1 LACAIPRLHRRA
13 SGIRSRETG
22 IHFVTGDFSMTT
34 PTTGTTPSP
43 VNQGGVDL
51 SSASATAA
59 GDIKKN
65 NTAQND
71 AYMGLLDQST
81 AQTLQIQTA
90 LLNHNL
96 TVGPVMAA
104 KSASEDAKKT

>member
-1 LACAIPRLHRRA
+1 
-13 SGIRSRETG
+13 
-22 IHFVTGDFSMTT
+22 MTT
-34 PTTGTTPSP
+34 SVPSSSNGSSSNTPPPSSGALTNGPNSLTGAAVGAAEDIRTNTTAS
-43 VNQGGVDL
+43 NQ
-51 SSASATAA
+51 
-59 GDIKKN
+59 
-65 NTAQND
+65 
-71 AYMGLLDQST
+71 AYMDLLDQST

>member
-1 LACAIPRLHRRA
+1 MATPAAATPAAVSPGTSPLTQA
-13 SGIRSRETG
+13 ST
-22 IHFVTGDFSMTT
+22 
-34 PTTGTTPSP
+34 
-43 VNQGGVDL
+43 Q
-51 SSASATAA
+51 AA
-59 GDIKKN
+59 GQIGAN
-65 NTAQND
+65 NDGQNS
-71 AYMGLLDQST
+71 AYMGLLDRST

>member
-1 LACAIPRLHRRA
+1 MVAPSTASAPAPAPAPAAAGGSSPR
-13 SGIRSRETG
+13 
-22 IHFVTGDFSMTT
+22 F
-34 PTTGTTPSP
+34 
-43 VNQGGVDL
+43 
-51 SSASATAA
+51 SASTPDRNNVTESGQVAA
-59 GDIKKN
+59 QEIGT
-65 NTAQND
+65 NTAQNNSN
-71 AYMGLLDQST
+71 YMALLDQST

>member
-1 LACAIPRLHRRA
+1 VIFSKNPHIIAAIAVFISSSGEFKMA
-13 SGIRSRETG
+13 SVSAPNNA
-22 IHFVTGDFSMTT
+22 TT
-34 PTTGTTPSP
+34 QASTAAAADITSNTTGS
-43 VNQGGVDL
+43 NQ
-51 SSASATAA
+51 
-59 GDIKKN
+59 
-65 NTAQND
+65 
-71 AYMGLLDQST
+71 AYMALLDQST

>member
-1 LACAIPRLHRRA
+1 
-13 SGIRSRETG
+13 
-22 IHFVTGDFSMTT
+22 MTT
-34 PTTGTTPSP
+34 SVPSNMNGPSSNVPPPSSGPVTTGPKSLTGAAIGAAQDITTSTT
-43 VNQGGVDL
+43 
-51 SSASATAA
+51 AS
-59 GDIKKN
+59 N
-65 NTAQND
+65 E
-71 AYMGLLDQST
+71 AYMNLLDQST